1 MKEVKKYTK
10 DFLVSLYTTMYKIR
24 NFEERAIKLY
34 RDGLIRGY
42 FHPYL
47 GEEAIATGVCAA
59 MEAEDYITST
69 HRGHGHCLA
78 WGADLKMMFS
88 EVLGRENGYCK
99 GLGGSMHIA
108 DYTKNNLGANG
119 IVGSGVPIAVGAALG
134 ISIREEKQMVATF
147 ISDGGSNIGSFL
159 EGLNLASA
167 WKLPVLFVIENNQ
180 YAVSTPIEESTG
192 EVELYKR
199 GIGFGIESVR
209 LDGNDV
215 LEVHETAKSFVERC
229 RKGEGPFL
237 MECVTFRKSGH
248 HVNDPGLYL
257 PKEKLNHY
265 EVHDALVI
273 GKKYLSELAG
283 LAENEIL
290 EIEKVALDEI
300 KSAIDFAIKSPE
312 MSEENFLKFVE
323 EY

>member
-1 MKEVKKYTK
+1 MVKKYKK
-10 DFLVSLYTTMYKIR
+10 DFLISLYTTMYKIR
-24 NFEERAIKLY
+24 NFEEQSIKLY

-59 MEAEDYITST
+59 MESTDYITST

-78 WGADLKMMFS
+78 WGADLKLMFA

-108 DYTKNNLGANG
+108 DYTRNNLGANG

-134 ISIREEKQMVATF
+134 ITIRNEKHMVSTF
-147 ISDGGSNIGSFL
+147 VSDGGSGIGSFL

-167 WKLPVLFVIENNQ
+167 WKLPVVFIIENNQ

-192 EVELYKR
+192 ETELYRR
-199 GIGFGIESVR
+199 GIGFGVESIR
-209 LDGNDV
+209 IDGNDV
-215 LEVHETAKSFVERC
+215 LEVYTTAKSFADRC
-229 RKGEGPFL
+229 RNGEGPFL
-237 MECVTFRKSGH
+237 MECMTFRKAGH

-257 PKEKLNHY
+257 PKDKLDY
-265 EVHDALVI
+265 YKIHDPLLI
-273 GKKYLSELAG
+273 GKKYLTESAGMSES
-283 LAENEIL
+283 EIS
-290 EIEKVALDEI
+290 EIESIAMAEI
-300 KSAIDFAIKSPE
+300 MEAIDFAIKSPE
-312 MSEENFLKFVE
+312 MSVENFLKFVE

>member
-1 MKEVKKYTK
+1 MKKNTG

-24 NFEERAIKLY
+24 NFEEQAIKLY
-34 RDGLIRGY
+34 RDGHIRGY

-59 MEAEDYITST
+59 MDEKDYITST

-78 WGADLKMMFS
+78 WGADLKIMFA
-88 EVLGRENGYCK
+88 ELLGKENGYCK

-134 ISIREEKQMVATF
+134 ISIRKEKQMVSTF
-147 ISDGGSNIGSFL
+147 VSDGGSNIGSFL
-159 EGLNLASA
+159 EGLNLAAA

-180 YAVSTPIEESTG
+180 YAVSTPIEDSTG
-192 EVELYKR
+192 ETELYKR
-199 GIGFGIESVR
+199 GIGFGLESVR

-215 LEVHETAKSFVERC
+215 LEVFEIAKSFVERC
-229 RKGEGPFL
+229 KNGEGPFL
-237 MECVTFRKSGH
+237 MECVTFRKGGH
-248 HVNDPGLYL
+248 HINDPGLYL
-257 PKEKLNHY
+257 PKEKVDY
-265 EVHDALVI
+265 YKIHDPLLI
-273 GKKYLSELAG
+273 GKKHLIELAG
-283 LAENEIL
+283 LSKDDIV
-290 EIEKVALDEI
+290 EIEKLVMAEI
-300 KSAIDFAIKSPE
+300 KAAISFAIKSPE
-312 MSEENFLKFVE
+312 MSEKNFLKFVE

>member
-1 MKEVKKYTK
+1 VKKNTG

-24 NFEERAIKLY
+24 NFEEQAIKLY
-34 RDGLIRGY
+34 RDGHIRGY

-59 MEAEDYITST
+59 MDEKDYITST

-78 WGADLKMMFS
+78 WGADLKIMFA
-88 EVLGRENGYCK
+88 ELLGKENGYCK

-134 ISIREEKQMVATF
+134 ISIRKEKQMVSTF
-147 ISDGGSNIGSFL
+147 VSDGGSNIGSFL
-159 EGLNLASA
+159 EGLNLAAA

-180 YAVSTPIEESTG
+180 YAVSTPIEDSTG
-192 EVELYKR
+192 ETELYKR
-199 GIGFGIESVR
+199 GIGFGLESVR

-215 LEVHETAKSFVERC
+215 LEVFEIAKSFVERC
-229 RKGEGPFL
+229 KNGEGPFL
-237 MECVTFRKSGH
+237 MECVTFRKGGH
-248 HVNDPGLYL
+248 HINDPGLYL
-257 PKEKLNHY
+257 PKEKVDY
-265 EVHDALVI
+265 YKIHDPLLI
-273 GKKYLSELAG
+273 GKKHLIELAG
-283 LAENEIL
+283 LSKDDIV
-290 EIEKVALDEI
+290 EIEKLVMAEI
-300 KSAIDFAIKSPE
+300 KAAISFAIKSPE
-312 MSEENFLKFVE
+312 MSEKNFLKFVE